1 MLPKQDNDEFETKQ
15 EQKDTDKQVQPVYTK
30 CTLHEFFNL
39 VQQTRDIYDLRPV
52 DAFQKS
58 HLYGAKNIPAP
69 MKLAKFQ
76 SQNVLHLPVVLY
88 GDKQS
93 TSEAVLVHLATLI
106 AAAADRN
113 TRVYAFDGEYE
124 SDIVRKYAFLCK
136 PQLSTTLSYPNMIIE
151 DALFL
156 GDGFM
161 AEDKGIMLDL
171 GITHIVNVT
180 SMSFMLDAEVRKHI
194 EYLQLPL
201 DDSTM
206 EAHKMTAYFEAAAK
220 FVDDALITHNK
231 QGSNRVYVHCMAGVS
246 RSASIVIAYLMKSRK
261 YSYCAAFMHVKKC
274 RPRIGP
280 NAGFM
285 RKLEEYEK
293 SLFGTSSAG
302 ELEEAL
308 KQCEY

>member
-124 SDIVRKYAFLCK
+124 SDIVRKCLPMQAATVNDTE
-136 PQLSTTLSYPNMIIE
+136 LSKHDHRGRVVLRRRIYGRGQRYYGR
-151 DALFL
+151 L
-156 GDGFM
+156 G
-161 AEDKGIMLDL
+161 
-171 GITHIVNVT
+171 H
-180 SMSFMLDAEVRKHI
+180 H
-194 EYLQLPL
+194 
-201 DDSTM
+201 
-206 EAHKMTAYFEAAAK
+206 AHCQRD
-220 FVDDALITHNK
+220 VHV
-231 QGSNRVYVHCMAGVS
+231 VYVGRRGQETHRVFAIAAG
-246 RSASIVIAYLMKSRK
+246 RQ
-261 YSYCAAFMHVKKC
+261 HH
-274 RPRIGP
+274 G
-280 NAGFM
+280 
-285 RKLEEYEK
+285 
-293 SLFGTSSAG
+293 GT
-302 ELEEAL
+302 
-308 KQCEY
+308 